1 MSNRRIILFLLLG
14 IALCSAILWNKR
26 ILPPE
31 NKTQESLTGTT
42 FDAVEHVVVERGDT
56 RIGLR
61 RNAGQWALTAPFPAH
76 VEQGDIARLLD
87 AIESTRV
94 KDTLAFQEIRKR
106 ELSLREFGLAPANM
120 QVTLQSP
127 QRRDVFRFGA
137 FSPPGNDVY
146 LRVNDDEQ
154 ILMVSAAL
162 CDAIPKTADD
172 IRSRK
177 LLHGRRAA
185 VRTLEVRSPGKPF
198 ITLSRETGTWRLVQ
212 PAAAPASDERVES
225 LLDALYDTRVSHF
238 VWPTVSNVMDVVEAE
253 PATKAR
259 MSLYGLGQDT
269 GLQISVQEA
278 DAAPPMRLTL
288 GHPLDGSPDLSHIL
302 LPGGEAIGA
311 VSNTVAEAFRLSAA
325 DLRDP
330 RPFSGSVAGVRRLQI
345 HMGDARFVL
354 TQTNTTWR
362 FEVPAADEANQAA
375 VRETVDRLLRL
386 KAASLHDSDAKPQ
399 ENDPARSAPVSHVE
413 LVAEQGAW
421 RFMID
426 HADAGGQFYNLYF
439 TNSPTVFKVV
449 ASNMPSALVTMRG
462 LLGLRDKTVLALPS
476 ASLRRITV
484 KRGGEE
490 QPAMVERNNG
500 DTTWRLG
507 GNSTGRISAETLTA
521 LTDCLKNLRSDR
533 IESVD
538 LTQEQLVSY
547 GFRDPWL
554 EMSVDVEAQDA
565 VRKVLLIGKEAGF
578 GKRYATVRGL
588 DVLFV
593 LDAPVLETLSARFV
607 EALEK

>member
-1 MSNRRIILFLLLG
+1 MSNLRIILFLLLG

-31 NKTQESLTGTT
+31 DKTQESLTDTT
-42 FDAVEHVVVERGDT
+42 FDTVEHMVIERGDT

-61 RNAGQWALTAPFPAH
+61 RNAGQWALTAPFSAH

-87 AIESTRV
+87 AFESARV

-120 QVTLQSP
+120 QVTLESP
-127 QRRDVFRFGA
+127 QRRDVFLFGA
-137 FSPPGNDVY
+137 VTRPGKEVY
-146 LRVNDDEQ
+146 LRVNDDDQ
-154 ILMVSAAL
+154 ILVVPATL

-177 LLHGRRAA
+177 LLHGRRNAA
-185 VRTLEVRSPGKPF
+185 RTLEIRSPGQPF
-198 ITLSRETGTWRLVQ
+198 ITLSKETGTWRLVQ
-212 PAAAPASDERVES
+212 PNAAPASDERVDA
-225 LLDALYDTRVSHF
+225 LLDMLYETRVSHF

-253 PATKAR
+253 SAVKTR
-259 MSLYGLGQDT
+259 MPLYGLGADT

-278 DAAPPMRLTL
+278 EAAQPMRLTF
-288 GHPLDGSPDLSHIL
+288 GNPLDGAADLSHVL
-302 LPGGEAIGA
+302 LPGKEAVGA
-311 VSNTVAEAFRLSAA
+311 ISNTVANAFRLSAA

-330 RPFSGSVAGVRRLQI
+330 RPFSGSAAGVRRLQI

-354 TQTNTTWR
+354 TQTNTLWR

-375 VRETVDRLLRL
+375 VRDTIERILRL
-386 KAASLHDSDAKPQ
+386 KAESLHDTDASSQDEERVRHTPI
-399 ENDPARSAPVSHVE
+399 SHVE
-413 LVAEQGAW
+413 LVAEQGSW

-426 HADAGGQFYNLYF
+426 HADADGRFFNLFF
-439 TNSPTVFKVV
+439 TNSPTIFQVA
-449 ASNMPSALVTMRG
+449 ASNMPPALVSMHG
-462 LLGLRDKTVLALPS
+462 LLGLRDKTVLALPRT
-476 ASLRRITV
+476 SLRRITV
-484 KRGGEE
+484 KRGEG
-490 QPAMVERNNG
+490 PPITVERNNG
-500 DTTWRLG
+500 DTIWRLG
-507 GNSTGRISAETLTA
+507 GNSTGRISVEPLNA
-521 LTDCLKNLRSDR
+521 LIDCLKNLRSDR
-533 IESVD
+533 IDSVD
-538 LTQEQLVSY
+538 LTQDQLASY

-593 LDAPVLETLSARFV
+593 LDAPVLDTLSARFV